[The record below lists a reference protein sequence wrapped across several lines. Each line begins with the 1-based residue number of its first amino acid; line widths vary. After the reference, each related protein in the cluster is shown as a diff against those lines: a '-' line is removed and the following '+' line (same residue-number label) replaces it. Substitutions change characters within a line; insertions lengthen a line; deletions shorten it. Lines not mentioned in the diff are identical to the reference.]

1 MIGINQKGTLV
12 IKKDYY
18 LNEKN
23 NGEYLYLSSKDNV
36 TIHYDKNC
44 AIKSNVDDEKEEE
57 EEEELRDEMSM
68 PKWVIVFFVFLI
80 TGLIMAAIYL
90 YIKRLETENEYVI
103 KYEKASNKSN
113 YDIDIKNETQNK
125 AKYHIFRTSLV

>member
-1 MIGINQKGTLV
+1 
-12 IKKDYY
+12 
-18 LNEKN
+18 
-23 NGEYLYLSSKDNV
+23 
-36 TIHYDKNC
+36 
-44 AIKSNVDDEKEEE
+44 
-57 EEEELRDEMSM
+57 MSM

-125 AKYHIFRTSLV
+125 VK